1 LNDFKH
7 LTKEE
12 LEQKLT
18 EFNRHIDAIKT
29 NIELNK
35 YNEKNFEIYNSSEAN
50 DTLSIALEYW
60 ESNKKKVLEVLLKDF
75 N

>member
-1 LNDFKH
+1 MNDFKH